1 MNKKKQRKSR
11 QSQPKSKL
19 SVLRQVCDLIPSH
32 LVGKLARKHGVDKKA
47 RSFSPWSHVVSMIF
61 AQLSAAISLNDVCDN
76 LRNHRGLL
84 ATIRGALLP
93 SRNGLS
99 HANKVRNAD
108 MAEDLFWSTLTH
120 FEKQTPSFG
129 HRGPKKRKRGLP
141 RRFKRLI
148 HSVDAS
154 TIKLI
159 ANNMTW
165 AKHRRRKAAAKLH
178 LRLNIGSFLP
188 GFAIVEAANHNDN
201 FRAREL
207 CAGILDGEIV
217 VFDKAY
223 VDFKHLFDLTGRGVF
238 WVTRAKDNMSCRVT
252 KRRIKKREGNILRD
266 DIIVLKT
273 KKSSEAYPQTL
284 RRVVAIVEVDGK
296 EQEMIFITNNTE
308 WAPSSVC
315 DLYQSRWEIE
325 VFFKQIKQNLKLCDF
340 LGNNANAVRWQVWTA
355 LLVYVLL
362 RYLGHVSDW
371 THSFSRLCTLVRGIL
386 WDKMALRELLV
397 AHGTASGSFRMLGR
411 PDQAYLPGIEL
422 TAVGQQM
429 DH

>member
-1 MNKKKQRKSR
+1 MQKTKRKSR

-61 AQLSAAISLNDVCDN
+61 AQVSAAISLNDVCDN
-76 LRNHRGLL
+76 LRNHGGLL
-84 ATIRGALLP
+84 ATIRGALWP

-99 HANKVRNAD
+99 NANKTRNAD
-108 MAEDLFWSTLTH
+108 MAEDLFWSTLEH
-120 FEKQTPSFG
+120 LDQQTPSFG
-129 HRGPKKRKRGLP
+129 RGGPKKRRRGVP
-141 RRFKRLI
+141 RRFTRTI
-148 HSVDAS
+148 HAVDSS
-154 TIKLI
+154 TIKLV
-159 ANNMTW
+159 ANNINW

-178 LRLNIGSFLP
+178 LRLNVGSFLP

-201 FRAREL
+201 FRAKEL

-223 VDFKHLFDLTGRGVF
+223 VDFEHLFHLAGRGVF
-238 WVTRAKDNMSCRVT
+238 WVTRAKDNMACRVI

-266 DIIVLKT
+266 DIIVLT
-273 KKSSEAYPQTL
+273 TRKSRAAYQQPL
-284 RRVVAIVEVDGK
+284 RRVVAMVEVDGK
-296 EQEMIFITNNTE
+296 EQEMTFITNNTE

-371 THSFSRLCTLVRGIL
+371 NHSFSRLCTLVRGTL
-386 WDKMALRELLV
+386 WDKIALREILL
-397 AHGTASGSFRMLGR
+397 AYGTAGGSFRMLGR
-411 PDQAYLPGIEL
+411 PDQVYLPGFDL
-422 TAVGQQM
+422 SAAGQQAR
-429 DH
+429 H

>member
-1 MNKKKQRKSR
+1 MQKKKRKPR

-32 LVGKLARKHGVDKKA
+32 LVGKLARKHGVDKKS

-61 AQLSAAISLNDVCDN
+61 AQISAAISLNDVCDN
-76 LRNHRGLL
+76 LRHHGGLL
-84 ATIRGALLP
+84 ATIRGALWP

-99 HANKVRNAD
+99 NANKIRKAD
-108 MAEDLFWSTLTH
+108 MAEDLFWCTLTH
-120 FEKQTPSFG
+120 LEQQTPSFG
-129 HRGPKKRKRGLP
+129 RGGPKKRRRGMP
-141 RRFKRLI
+141 RRFTRTI
-148 HSVDAS
+148 HAVDSS
-154 TIKLI
+154 TIKLV
-159 ANNMTW
+159 ANNINW

-207 CAGILDGEIV
+207 CAAILEGEIV

-223 VDFKHLFDLTGRGVF
+223 VDFKHLRDLSERGVN
-238 WVTRAKDNMSCRVT
+238 WVTRAKDNMACRVV

-266 DIIVLKT
+266 DMIVLKT
-273 KKSSEAYPQTL
+273 KKSRAAYEQPL

-296 EQEMIFITNNTE
+296 PKELVFITNNTE
-308 WAPSSVC
+308 WARSSVC

-355 LLVYVLL
+355 LLVYVLM
-362 RYLGHVSDW
+362 RYLGHINDW
-371 THSFSRLCTLVRGIL
+371 NHSFSRLCTLVRGML
-386 WDKMALRELLV
+386 WDKFSLRDILV
-397 AHGTASGSFRMLGR
+397 AYGTAGGSFRMLGR
-411 PDQAYLPGIEL
+411 PDQAYLPGL
-422 TAVGQQM
+422 KLNPTG
-429 DH
+429 

>member
-1 MNKKKQRKSR
+1 M
-11 QSQPKSKL
+11 L
-19 SVLRQVCDLIPSH
+19 
-32 LVGKLARKHGVDKKA
+32 
-47 RSFSPWSHVVSMIF
+47 F
-61 AQLSAAISLNDVCDN
+61 AQLSGAISLNDVCDN

-108 MAEDLFWSTLTH
+108 MAEDLFWSTLEH
-120 FEKQTPSFG
+120 FETQTPSFG
-129 HRGPKKRKRGLP
+129 RRGPKRRKRGLP

-148 HSVDAS
+148 HAVDSS
-154 TIKLI
+154 TIKLV

-188 GFAIVEAANHNDN
+188 GFAIVEEASHNDN

-223 VDFKHLFDLTGRGVF
+223 VDFKHLCDLTGRGVF
-238 WVTRAKDNMSCRVT
+238 WVTRAKDNMSCRVI

-266 DIIVLKT
+266 DIVVLKT
-273 KKSSEAYPQTL
+273 KKSREAHPQAL

-296 EQEMIFITNNTE
+296 EQELTFITNHTE

-362 RYLGHVSDW
+362 RYLGHVGDW
-371 THSFSRLCTLVRGIL
+371 NHSFSRLCTLVRGIL
-386 WDKMALRELLV
+386 WDKMALGELL
-397 AHGTASGSFRMLGR
+397 AFHGTARGSFRMLGR
-411 PDQAYLPGIEL
+411 PDQAYLPGFEL
-422 TAVGQQM
+422 AAVG
-429 DH
+429 